1 MRHLFLIILF
11 IFMSISINAADAM
24 AVFQPFEPDARE
36 IIFNQSTHKVSV
48 IDPTNENNA
57 RSARFPGLRG
67 TNQLVV
73 YTPEFG
79 RRTNTNEFGTEALVV
94 DGIVTQ
100 LSGANTLIPA
110 NGVVI
115 SGHGE
120 AKHWI
125 NENLIVG
132 AKVYI
137 DPINKIITSYIT
149 SDTFLFS
156 AKLKLVEVQNIMN
169 YYIKTT
175 PRYDARKT
183 ITAINKSKENIH
195 KAQRDSAN
203 VQKYSG
209 RAIEYANEALSLVVP
224 YKQDELKG
232 VWIRPTCKSK
242 EDIVNVLDLLEKS
255 GINTVFLETY
265 FHGKTIYPSDLML
278 SYGFIEQNEEFTGF
292 DPLEIWIKEAHKRNI
307 KVHIWFETFYV
318 GNKNPKNYPNYILSI
333 RPGWTNLPGN
343 SADSIEP
350 VYSISEHN
358 GYFIDPANPDVQ
370 DFLIKLLDEI
380 ICKYSPDGIN
390 LDYIRYPQAISPDI
404 PGYEKSTWG
413 YTSYAREGF
422 KAQYGVDP
430 VELTRSDALW
440 DAWLFYRAQKVT
452 DFVKKASD
460 LCRTKNVTLTTVIFP
475 NYKTALTTKIQDWRT
490 WSKSDYV
497 DGFTPLF
504 LTCDPK
510 TTANMINEIRNM
522 SARKT
527 KLYAGLFV
535 TFMKGAPE
543 DLIRIVHESRRF
555 GLNGVII
562 FDYAHFGSEYMNIL
576 TASAFNDGSRQRI
589 ACEEPKKQICT
600 KCKKDK
606 KCRKCRKEEKRL
618 KKEMEKRA
626 KKMKKKD

>member
-11 IFMSISINAADAM
+11 IFMTISINAADAM

-318 GNKNPKNYPNYILSI
+318 GNRNPQNYPNYILSI

-358 GYFIDPANPDVQ
+358 GYFIDPANPEVQ

-576 TASAFNDGSRQRI
+576 TASAFNDGSHQRI

>member
-1 MRHLFLIILF
+1 
-11 IFMSISINAADAM
+11 MSISINAADAM
-24 AVFQPFEPDARE
+24 AVFQPFQPDAKE
-36 IIFNQSTHKVSV
+36 IIFNQTMHKVSV
-48 IDPTNENNA
+48 IDPTSENNP

-94 DGIVTQ
+94 NGIVTQ

-137 DPINKIITSYIT
+137 DPVNKTITSYIT

-183 ITAINKSKENIH
+183 VTAINKSKENIY
-195 KAQRDSAN
+195 KAQKDSAN

-209 RAIEYANEALSLVVP
+209 KAIEYANEALSLVVP
-224 YKQDELKG
+224 YKQDELRG

-242 EDIVNVLDLLEKS
+242 DDIIQVLDLLNKS

-265 FHGKTIYPSDLML
+265 YHGKTIYPSDLML
-278 SYGFIEQNEEFTGF
+278 SYGFIEQNEEFIGF
-292 DPLEIWIKEAHKRNI
+292 DPLDIWIKEAHKRKM

-343 SADSIEP
+343 SANSIEP
-350 VYSISEHN
+350 VYSTSEHN
-358 GYFIDPANPDVQ
+358 GYFIDPANPEVQ
-370 DFLIKLLDEI
+370 EFLLKLLDEI

-390 LDYIRYPQAISPDI
+390 LDYIRYPQAISPEI

-413 YTSYAREGF
+413 YTSYTREGF
-422 KAQYGVDP
+422 KAQYGIDP
-430 VELTRSDALW
+430 VELTRTDVLW
-440 DAWLFYRAQKVT
+440 DAWLFYRAQKIT

-490 WSKSDYV
+490 WSRNDYV

-510 TTANMINEIRNM
+510 TTASMINEIRNM

-555 GLNGVII
+555 GLGGVII
-562 FDYAHFGSEYMNIL
+562 FDYAHFGCEYMNIL
-576 TASAFNDGSRQRI
+576 TASAFNDGSRQRV
-589 ACEEPKKQICT
+589 AYEAPKVHVCT

-606 KCRKCRKEEKRL
+606 KCKKCRKEEKRL
-618 KKEMEKRA
+618 KKEMKKRA
-626 KKMKKKD
+626 KKMKTKN